1 MTMQRSWREL
11 HFTDIFLVFIP
22 ISAGLYYLHV
32 SNASAFVTAALA
44 IIALT
49 HRMVSST
56 AIIAAQVSNTTVSA
70 LLNVTFGNAVEF
82 FIAIFALRS
91 GLVEMVKASMV
102 GSITI
107 SVLLL
112 IGLAMMSGGLK
123 YKEQR
128 FNKDS
133 AGLSSTM
140 LMIVVIG
147 LAMPSLYSMIEGQP
161 RQSMSQAVSVI
172 LGAIYLLGL
181 VYMLVTHTHLFV
193 VERHPPHAIEVR
205 KSTRAQVAIL
215 LISTL
220 LLTFECHI
228 LVGTVEPLIRQTG
241 LTETFIGLVVIAL
254 ITNIPE
260 HLSAISFARQDNM
273 TLSLEIGMNSATQIA
288 LFVVPVLVLLSPTF
302 MEDSLNLVF
311 TPFQLA
317 ALMITGI
324 IANFISSD
332 GVCHWLEGAQLIAVY
347 LIIATAF
354 YFL

>member
-1 MTMQRSWREL
+1 MQRSWREL
-11 HFTDIFLVFIP
+11 HFTDILLVFIP
-22 ISAGLYYLHV
+22 ISAALYYLHV
-32 SNASAFVTAALA
+32 SNASAFVTTALA
-44 IIALT
+44 IVALT

-56 AIIAAQVSNTTVSA
+56 AIIAAQVSNTVSA

-140 LMIVVIG
+140 LIIVVIG

-172 LGAIYLLGL
+172 LGAIYILGL
-181 VYMLVTHTHLFV
+181 VYMLVTHTHLFM

-260 HLSAISFARQDNM
+260 HLSAITFARQDNM

-311 TPFQLA
+311 TPLQLA